1 MSFISDTEKYEVVIG
16 IENDI
21 TVNRMIER
29 EIEKMIKSWQ
39 KYAKEYFD
47 KTGVYV
53 SAIVNEGRA
62 VYNEDWGCPDGGE
75 RTLTFNCT
83 RNPKFI
89 EDKYEY
95 QRGIHYIVA
104 NLKKEFNQH
113 TITITLMHTG
123 TGIMYITDEDNDKLE
138 NIIKKYKEEENN
150 E

>member
-1 MSFISDTEKYEVVIG
+1 MSFIAYTEKHEVVIG

-39 KYAKEYFD
+39 KHAKEYFD

-62 VYNEDWGCPDGGE
+62 IYNEDWGCPDGGE

-89 EDKYEY
+89 EDRYEY

-113 TITITLMHTG
+113 TITITSMYAG

>member
-1 MSFISDTEKYEVVIG
+1 MSCIADTEKYEVVIG

-21 TVNRMIER
+21 TVSRMIER

-39 KYAKEYFD
+39 KHAKEFFN
-47 KTGVYV
+47 KTGIYV

-62 VYNEDWGCPDGGE
+62 IYNKDWGCPDGGE

-104 NLKKEFNQH
+104 NLKNEFNQH
-113 TITITLMHTG
+113 TITITSMYTG

>member
-1 MSFISDTEKYEVVIG
+1 MSFIADTEKHEVVIG
-16 IENDI
+16 IENNI
-21 TVNRMIER
+21 IVNRMIER

-39 KYAKEYFD
+39 KHAKEYFN

-62 VYNEDWGCPDGGE
+62 IYNEDWGCPDGGE
-75 RTLTFNCT
+75 RVLTFNCT

-113 TITITLMHTG
+113 TITITSMYMG

-138 NIIKKYKEEENN
+138 SIIKKYKEEENN